1 MMARRFTLVE
11 LVAVI
16 VILGVLGAIGTMGLG
31 AATQGFVRGR
41 DRLDLAQATQTAMQR
56 AVLELR
62 FMTFDPDT
70 STPNLTITGGGT
82 SIQFGSRRDAATHV
96 LEKVGT
102 ELQLDG
108 KVLLDHVA
116 DFLVAYSATSGELT
130 ITTTVE
136 GIGAFSTSLFP

>member
-1 MMARRFTLVE
+1 MMTHRFTLVE

-16 VILGVLGAIGTMGLG
+16 VILGVLGAIATMGLG
-31 AATQGFVRGR
+31 AGTQGFIRGR
-41 DRLDLAQATQTAMQR
+41 DRLDLAQATQAAMQR

-62 FMTFDPDT
+62 FMTFDPAT

-82 SIQFGSRRDAATHV
+82 SIEFGSRRDADAHV
-96 LEKVGT
+96 LAKVGT
-102 ELQLDG
+102 ELRLDG
-108 KVLLDHVA
+108 KVLLDRVT

-136 GIGAFSTSLFP
+136 DLGVFSTSLFP